1 MCPERKKTSTIPPK
15 GQRLQVSDLIGRY
28 SFSETHFNLRPL
40 TRSFLSYPGSVRG
53 SSSVSVATLEK
64 LLALGSGIAVSA
76 VEGHSVVSWC
86 KGYWSSLPLVPMC
99 MQKMRGRGQGSFL
112 SDVVELQ
119 VAYGGSKGRV
129 LGCCVT
135 QTATSPPEA

>member
-1 MCPERKKTSTIPPK
+1 MCPERKKTSIIPPK
-15 GQRLQVSDLIGRY
+15 GQHFEVSNLSGRY
-28 SFSETHFNLRPL
+28 SFQARSFNLRPL
-40 TRSFLSYPGSVRG
+40 TRSFLSYTGSLRG
-53 SSSVSVATLEK
+53 SSSTWVATLER
-64 LLALGSGIAVSA
+64 LLALRLGSLSPPF
-76 VEGHSVVSWC
+76 EGHSVAGGKVIGALLRLFLC
-86 KGYWSSLPLVPMC
+86 VC
-99 MQKMRGRGQGSFL
+99 RKMRGGGQGSFL